1 MSARLRRLHA
11 SKIKWMF
18 YWEKT
23 SIKVAGTTDTPI
35 TSLWSCRLL
44 SQCIHQVVSYQTK
57 TSAPISKFNDSS
69 FQEPLLIPMIHFETY
84 YHSSYDI
91 FLLQS
96 TSGHFLSCCLL
107 SFICLLDIGKDL
119 LTLRSPWVPRC
130 RGPVLALFFHTHF
143 ILSIFP
149 PNTVAL
155 QSSPRSQGQILQIHS
170 FTRDPLCSLEAIGQ
184 ASLLPI
190 FAIFCLLLLSGGG
203 FFWFVCV
210 FFFFSPNT
218 FPDNSCCSQDIL
230 ENIHCVQIPNCK
242 WILPECCIM
251 VHGWLP
257 NHWLAVMLEAPW
269 HIFMAKVN
277 YC

>member
-1 MSARLRRLHA
+1 MDVLLRKNIYKGSWDYR
-11 SKIKWMF
+11 
-18 YWEKT
+18 Y
-23 SIKVAGTTDTPI
+23 TDHFTMVMQTAVSVHPP
-35 TSLWSCRLL
+35 SCFLPNQDFCSHL
-44 SQCIHQVVSYQTK
+44 QVQW
-57 TSAPISKFNDSS
+57 
-69 FQEPLLIPMIHFETY
+69 Q
-84 YHSSYDI
+84 
-91 FLLQS
+91 
-96 TSGHFLSCCLL
+96 FLSRAPFDTYDTFWNLL
-107 SFICLLDIGKDL
+107 SFFIWYFSVTEYIRPLPLLLSSVICLLDIGKDL

-210 FFFFSPNT
+210 LFFFSPNT